1 MVSPPRQLVA
11 ARLPL
16 SESVAMKNALALTLE
31 QWERWTAA
39 VPMPLFPGR
48 TAAGA
53 GRPWRLSSVLLGV
66 LAGELATAIFFLSSD
81 LVSPVLVRSLQLF
94 LRF

>member
-1 MVSPPRQLVA
+1 
-11 ARLPL
+11 
-16 SESVAMKNALALTLE
+16 MKNALAFTLE
-31 QWERWTAA
+31 HWERWTAA
-39 VPMPLFPGR
+39 VPMPLFPG

-53 GRPWRLSSVLLGV
+53 GRPWRLSSVLLAV
-66 LAGELATAIFFLSSD
+66 LAGELATAVFFLSSD

>member
-1 MVSPPRQLVA
+1 
-11 ARLPL
+11 
-16 SESVAMKNALALTLE
+16 MKNALALTLE

-39 VPMPLFPGR
+39 VPMPLPGR

-66 LAGELATAIFFLSSD
+66 LAGELAMAIFFFSSD